1 MESNITVSIRAPALK
16 EEKMPLGNRN
26 DYEKKLNILTLVS
39 QAVFKVSLLFSMY
52 DMSMKMCSL
61 IRVVSPNGSP
71 KITLNY
77 NRKPSTSFENYY
89 GTKLFFI
96 QVKFLTLVKS
106 PKVTEMVLN
115 HHE

>member
-1 MESNITVSIRAPALK
+1 MESNITVSIRAPALN

-52 DMSMKMCSL
+52 NMFMKMCQL

-77 NRKPSTSFENYY
+77 NRKPSSTYKTITGQSFFYSSKILKIGE
-89 GTKLFFI
+89 I
-96 QVKFLTLVKS
+96 A
-106 PKVTEMVLN
+106 
-115 HHE
+115 